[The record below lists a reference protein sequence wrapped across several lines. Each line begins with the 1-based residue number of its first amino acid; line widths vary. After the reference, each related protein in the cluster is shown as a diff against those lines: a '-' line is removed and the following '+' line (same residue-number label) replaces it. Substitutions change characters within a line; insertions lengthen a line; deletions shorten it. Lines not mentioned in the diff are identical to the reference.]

1 MVNETVSLSSTANLR
16 TVLKIGVGARVMLTN
31 NLDISDRLINGAMC
45 KVLYKD
51 VKRDNPLIGRIFVKL
66 MIQKLVILGKM
77 EGFKDN

>member
-1 MVNETVSLSSTANLR
+1 
-16 TVLKIGVGARVMLTN
+16 MLTN
-31 NLDISDRLINGAMC
+31 NLDISDRLINGAMG